1 VEHEL
6 VKNLAELERKKR
18 GHGGSAKADVSSSRP
33 QEPEDDTSS
42 AAALEEE
49 SDGIWGVFSILAR

>member
-33 QEPEDDTSS
+33 QGKKHVASKATQH
-42 AAALEEE
+42 L
-49 SDGIWGVFSILAR
+49 